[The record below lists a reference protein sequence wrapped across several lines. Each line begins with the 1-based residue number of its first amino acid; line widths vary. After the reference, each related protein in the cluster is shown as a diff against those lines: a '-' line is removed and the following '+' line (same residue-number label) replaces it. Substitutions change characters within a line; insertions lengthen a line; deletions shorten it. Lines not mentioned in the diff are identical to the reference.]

1 MLIRFAIHVAVAF
14 STVVLLAQAPSL
26 RPSTNPDTPGL
37 QASSAAISSN
47 AIETPHL
54 SVKTSVGDHAAAPG
68 ARIPLFVDV
77 APKPKMHVYSP
88 GQKDYISIALT
99 LEPNPAFKA
108 HAAVYPAAEKFF
120 FEPLKET
127 QLVYSKPFRIV
138 QDVTLASG
146 KRPDGPLTI
155 KGKLRYQACDDQVCY
170 LPKDLALEWTLV
182 N

>member
-1 MLIRFAIHVAVAF
+1 MPIRLTLCVAAAL
-14 STVVLLAQAPSL
+14 STVALLAQAPSQQ
-26 RPSTNPDTPGL
+26 PSTDLDKPGL
-37 QASSAAISSN
+37 QASSAAAPSDP
-47 AIETPHL
+47 IETPHL
-54 SVKTSVGDHAAAPG
+54 SVKTSAGDRAAAPG
-68 ARIPLFVDV
+68 ARISLFVDV
-77 APKPKMHVYSP
+77 SPKPKMHVYSP

-99 LEPNPAFKA
+99 LEPNAAFKA

-146 KRPDGPLTI
+146 KRQDGALTI

-170 LPKDLALEWTLV
+170 LPKDLVLTWIV

>member
-1 MLIRFAIHVAVAF
+1 MPIRLVLCVAAAL
-14 STVVLLAQAPSL
+14 STVVLLAQAPS
-26 RPSTNPDTPGL
+26 RQPATNPDKPGL
-37 QASSAAISSN
+37 QASSAPISLN

-54 SVKTSVGDHAAAPG
+54 SVKTSVGDRAAAPG
-68 ARIPLFVDV
+68 ARISLFVDV
-77 APKPKMHVYSP
+77 SPKPKMHVYSP
-88 GQKDYISIALT
+88 GQKDYISNALT
-99 LEPNPAFKA
+99 LESNPAFKA

-138 QDVTLASG
+138 QDVTLGSG
-146 KRPDGPLTI
+146 KRQDGPLTI

-170 LPKDLALEWTLV
+170 LPKDLALEWSV